1 MEGTKLRVR
10 VVPGS
15 ASAGVVGRHGDA
27 WKIRV
32 REAPERGR
40 ANDAVVEL
48 LAGTLALP
56 RRDVRLVGGH
66 GTRDKLVE
74 LTGLSADETDR
85 RLAAAEQ
92 KGVA

>member
-1 MEGTKLRVR
+1 MLRVR

-15 ASAGVVGRHGDA
+15 SSPGVVGRYGDA

-40 ANDAVVEL
+40 ANDAVVDL
-48 LAGTLALP
+48 LAGTLSLP

-74 LTGLSADETDR
+74 LDGLSADETDR

-92 KGVA
+92 KGRA

>member
-1 MEGTKLRVR
+1 
-10 VVPGS
+10 
-15 ASAGVVGRHGDA
+15 VVGRYGDA

-40 ANDAVVEL
+40 ANEAVVEL
-48 LAGTLALP
+48 LAGTLSVP
-56 RRDVRLVGGH
+56 KSDVRLVGGH

-74 LTGLSADETDR
+74 LNGLSADETDR

-92 KGVA
+92 KGSA

>member
-1 MEGTKLRVR
+1 MDGTKLRVR

-15 ASAGVVGRHGDA
+15 ANAGIVGRHGDA

-32 REAPERGR
+32 RAAPERGR

-48 LAGTLALP
+48 LAGTLELP

-74 LTGLSADETDR
+74 LSGLSADETDR

>member
-1 MEGTKLRVR
+1 MTGTKLRVR
-10 VVPGS
+10 VIPGS
-15 ASAGVVGRHGDA
+15 NAPGVVGRYGDA

-40 ANDAVVEL
+40 ANEAVVEL
-48 LAGTLALP
+48 LAGTLAVP
-56 RRDVRLVGGH
+56 KADVRLVAGH

-92 KGVA
+92 KGPA

>member
-1 MEGTKLRVR
+1 VTGTKLRVR

-15 ASAGVVGRHGDA
+15 STPGVVGRYGDA

-48 LAGTLALP
+48 LAGTLSVP
-56 RRDVRLVGGH
+56 KSDVRLVSGH

-74 LTGLSADETDR
+74 LTSLSADETDR
-85 RLAAAEQ
+85 RLAAAEL
-92 KGVA
+92 KGAA

>member
-1 MEGTKLRVR
+1 MTGTKLRVR
-10 VVPGS
+10 VIPGS
-15 ASAGVVGRHGDA
+15 STPGVVGRYGDA

-32 REAPERGR
+32 REPPERGR
-40 ANDAVVEL
+40 ANEAVVEL
-48 LAGTLALP
+48 LAGTLAVP
-56 RRDVRLVGGH
+56 KSDVRLVAGH

-92 KGVA
+92 KGPA